1 MLKYQ
6 QLVLTLT
13 ILCFNL
19 NIIEA
24 ENSNDQSLKHQE
36 DYKPSMEKSF
46 DASVTSLIHYSSKLA
61 KMEPISKN
69 PLPFNP
75 LLILLGSIIALV
87 IVFATIGIV
96 ACHIK
101 KRKQNGSFNRLDED
115 PEGIE
120 NNANP
125 ANAVIWSLSNDQLI
139 MVRYK

>member
-6 QLVLTLT
+6 QFVLTLT
-13 ILCFNL
+13 ILSFNL
-19 NIIEA
+19 NTIEA

-87 IVFATIGIV
+87 IVSATIGIV
-96 ACHIK
+96 ACHK
-101 KRKQNGSFNRLDED
+101 KRTQNGSFKRLNED
-115 PEGIE
+115 PEGNE
-120 NNANP
+120 TNANP

>member
-13 ILCFNL
+13 ILSFNL
-19 NIIEA
+19 NTIEA

-87 IVFATIGIV
+87 IVSATIGIV

-101 KRKQNGSFNRLDED
+101 KRKQKGSFNRLDED
-115 PEGIE
+115 PEGNE

-139 MVRYK
+139 MIRK

>member
-101 KRKQNGSFNRLDED
+101 KRKQKGSFNRLDED
-115 PEGIE
+115 PEGNE

-139 MVRYK
+139 MIRK